1 METET
6 YSAILLHEDGTWI
19 QPNFFVPSPLP
30 FASDEEKEEEITRK
44 LFAFYGRGYFM
55 IVCVVPDDQCPED
68 LATTIWDISLPPD
81 GE

>member
-6 YSAILLHEDGTWI
+6 YSAVLLHEDGTWI
-19 QPNFFVPSPLP
+19 QPNFFVPSDLPLT
-30 FASDEEKEEEITRK
+30 DEEKEEEITRR

-55 IVCVVPDDQCPED
+55 IVRVVPDDECPED
-68 LATTIWDISLPPD
+68 LVTTIWDILLPPD